1 MSKQIIVYGTA
12 WCFAKDGTQRGPPL
26 LGALDLPFNAT
37 PCLSILTWQ
46 G

>member
-1 MSKQIIVYGTA
+1 MSKQIIVYSTA
-12 WCFAKDGTQRGPPL
+12 WCFAKDGTQRDLL